1 MPSAPNPVAPVAEPQ
16 STEPTTKQPGML
28 DKDGFLKL
36 LVAQLKS
43 QDPMSAVSNE
53 EIMGQMTQLSMVE
66 QVTNLTKANEEL
78 VNRMQT
84 SQALG
89 LIGRTVAYTTDDGA
103 PGTGTVEKVVFDE
116 GVATLTVGDVSGID
130 PANVAEV
137 E

>member
-1 MPSAPNPVAPVAEPQ
+1 MPSAINPVAPAPAAN
-16 STEPTTKQPGML
+16 TESKTPGVL

-36 LVAQLKS
+36 LVGQLRA

-53 EIMGQMTQLSMVE
+53 ELMGQMTQLSMVE

-78 VNRMQT
+78 VARMQT

-89 LIGRTVAYTTDDGA
+89 LIGHEISYLGETGA
-103 PGTGTVEKVVFDE
+103 PATGTVEKVVFDD
-116 GVATLTVGDVSGID
+116 GVASLTVDGVSGVD
-130 PANVAEV
+130 PAQVVEV

>member
-1 MPSAPNPVAPVAEPQ
+1 MAVNPVAPTSQQ
-16 STEPTTKQPGML
+16 SDPSKKSAGML

-36 LVAQLKS
+36 LVAQLRS

-53 EIMGQMTQLSMVE
+53 EIMGQMSQLSMVE

-78 VNRMQT
+78 VSKMQT

-89 LIGRTVAYTTDDGA
+89 LIGHNVSYTTDSGA
-103 PGTGTVEKVVFDE
+103 TGTGTVDKVVLKD
-116 GVATLTVGDVSGID
+116 GVASLTIGDVTGVD
-130 PANVAEV
+130 PAKVSEV

>member
-1 MPSAPNPVAPVAEPQ
+1 MPSAIDPVAPAAQPQ
-16 STEPTTKQPGML
+16 TDPTKKQAGML

-66 QVTNLTKANEEL
+66 QVTNLTKANEQL
-78 VNRMQT
+78 VSRMQT
-84 SQALG
+84 SQALS
-89 LIGRTVAYTTDDGA
+89 LIGHKVSYATEDGA
-103 PGTGTVEKVVFDE
+103 LATGTVEKVVFDKGE
-116 GVATLTVGDVSGID
+116 PTLTVDGVSGID
-130 PANVAEV
+130 PANVSEV

>member
-1 MPSAPNPVAPVAEPQ
+1 MPSAIDPVAPA
-16 STEPTTKQPGML
+16 TQPASDDKKTQTGML

-89 LIGRTVAYTTDDGA
+89 LIGHKVGYTTENDTA
-103 PGTGTVEKVVFDE
+103 GTGTVEKVVFED
-116 GVATLTVGDVSGID
+116 GVATLTVGGVSGID
-130 PANVAEV
+130 PAKVHEV

>member
-1 MPSAPNPVAPVAEPQ
+1 MPSAIDPVAPATQPQ
-16 STEPTTKQPGML
+16 TDTTKKQAGML

-36 LVAQLKS
+36 LVAQLRS

-78 VNRMQT
+78 VSRMQT

-89 LIGRTVAYTTDDGA
+89 LIGHQVTYTTDDGI

-116 GVATLTVGDVSGID
+116 GVAKLTVGGVSGID
-130 PANVAEV
+130 PGNVAEV